1 MLGHFCNVSEQ
12 RVGDARPPKS
22 GTENVNMFSKNKVA
36 FVFWKFPHNH
46 DKGRGPAT
54 KSEEFSEKFQM
65 SCDHPPSFSENYVA
79 ISL

>member
-36 FVFWKFPHNH
+36 FVFWKFPYNR
-46 DKGRGPAT
+46 DKAT
-54 KSEEFSEKFQM
+54 KSEEFSEKFQTAF
-65 SCDHPPSFSENYVA
+65 DPPSFSENYVA
-79 ISL
+79 IAHLSLP